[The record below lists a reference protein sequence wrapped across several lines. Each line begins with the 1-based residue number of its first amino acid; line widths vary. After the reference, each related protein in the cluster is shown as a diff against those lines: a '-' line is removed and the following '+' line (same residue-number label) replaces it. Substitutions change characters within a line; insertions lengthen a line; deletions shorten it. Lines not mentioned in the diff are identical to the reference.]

1 MAKAEYSNFTLTN
14 AQTNALKAFRQFM
27 QDRKNRIFVLRGY
40 AGTGK
45 TTLMRFFIDELK
57 KAGAGEG
64 SVVRIGEMEFDYIE

>member
-27 QDRKNRIFVLRGY
+27 HDRKNRIFVLRGY

-57 KAGAGEG
+57 
-64 SVVRIGEMEFDYIE
+64 